1 MRKRVLLDLS
11 VLSTSTRRRG
21 IGRYVSELARGLVAV
36 QREWGELEVVFLE
49 RLGLDG
55 RVSVTSDLDAALARL
70 ADSPARARARWSYPL
85 RLLAGHAARTSGAA
99 LLHLPAPGA
108 TPLGCG
114 GARIVTTC
122 HDLIPYRYPE
132 RYAELAEGL
141 RWGRRALDRRRYLT
155 PDHVIAISRAT
166 AAELEQLL
174 GAGPDRVSVVLSGI
188 DRARWAAELQA
199 DDGEQLAAL
208 GLEQRRFVVCVG
220 DADWRKN
227 SEGMFRALARAR
239 DSEPTLELL
248 WLGALSEE
256 RLRWVRAQAE
266 SLGVAGACRF
276 LGYVSDPTLKTIY
289 RAAMA
294 TLFVSRAEG
303 FGYPV
308 LEAMASGC
316 PVITSN
322 VSSLPEVAG
331 DAALLVDP
339 EDPEAIAEAMV
350 LLCREPERRQTL
362 KRLGLLRA
370 QRFSLES
377 QARETL
383 AVYCR
388 VLERSTT

>member
-36 QREWGELEVVFLE
+36 QREWGALEVVFLE

-70 ADSPARARARWSYPL
+70 ADSPPQARARWSYPL

-108 TPLGCG
+108 TPLGC
-114 GARIVTTC
+114 ARARTITTC

-141 RWGRRALDRRRYLT
+141 RWGRRALDRRRYLA

-166 AAELEQLL
+166 AADLEQIL
-174 GAGPDRVSVVLSGI
+174 GAGPDRVSVVPSGI

-256 RLRWVRAQAE
+256 RSRWVRAQAE

-276 LGYVSDPTLKTIY
+276 LGYVPDPTLKAIY
-289 RAAMA
+289 RAAVA

-377 QARETL
+377 QAHETL